1 MQVEI
6 PPELEKEIEK
16 AAERRST
23 SKEEVV
29 LSAIRRSLGVREK
42 PWNPED
48 AKKALEEM
56 FKLNAPTCDI
66 EQMLAEIEEARMACL
81 PSAEELGLK

>member
-16 AAERRST
+16 AAAEQHT
-23 SKEEVV
+23 SKQEVV
-29 LSAIRRSLGVREK
+29 LSALRRSLGLHEK

-48 AKKALEEM
+48 AKKALDKM

-66 EQMLAEIEEARMACL
+66 EQMIAEIESARLADL
-81 PSAEELGLK
+81 PSFEDLP